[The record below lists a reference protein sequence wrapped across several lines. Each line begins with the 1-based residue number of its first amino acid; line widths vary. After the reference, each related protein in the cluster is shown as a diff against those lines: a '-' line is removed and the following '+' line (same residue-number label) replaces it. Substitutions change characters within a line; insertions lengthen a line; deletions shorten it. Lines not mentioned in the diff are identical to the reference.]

1 MSPEEPSAYT
11 TFSATM
17 HLLPGTYEIKFL
29 VDSQWRLAA
38 DWPETGEGLACNNVL
53 VVGDCEER
61 LSLSAELRD

>member
-1 MSPEEPSAYT
+1 
-11 TFSATM
+11 M

-38 DWPETGEGLACNNVL
+38 DWPETGEGLSCNNVL